1 MISLDRHMTPRAN
14 ISSPLPIASL
24 WRRLAAIIYDL
35 IILFAVWLIIA
46 AVAYTLFGESI
57 QYGIGRSFFGSLL
70 FIATFSYFAYFW
82 LHGGQTTG
90 MRAWRLQL
98 RNEDGLRGIT
108 LWQALL
114 RFIVALS
121 SGLLFGLGFLWMLVD
136 RRRMTWHDR
145 YSETQLFMVSAPSA
159 PRPEK
164 QK

>member
-1 MISLDRHMTPRAN
+1 MTPHTATPP
-14 ISSPLPIASL
+14 PLPIAPL
-24 WRRLAAIIYDL
+24 WRRLASVLYDL
-35 IILFAVWLIIA
+35 IILFAVWLIISA
-46 AVAYTLFGESI
+46 GAYSIFGQSI
-57 QYGIGRSFFGSLL
+57 QYGTGRSLFGSLL

-90 MRAWRLQL
+90 MRAWRIQV
-98 RNEDGLRGIT
+98 RNEDGRRGIT

-145 YSETQLFMVSAPSA
+145 YSETQLFMVSAPSGS
-159 PRPEK
+159 RPA
-164 QK
+164 Q